1 MCSPEMLHSKCFSY
15 YIYEMFMYNLTFEDK
30 MCINI
35 LIDQR
40 SLTLKNFIDFV

>member
-1 MCSPEMLHSKCFSY
+1 
-15 YIYEMFMYNLTFEDK
+15 MYNLTLEDK